1 MLLNKIICTD
11 KMRVL
16 QKMTLIRKIVFLKPS
31 ICNKKKTHQLI
42 FKNYKAVVIVK
53 GFVLFLMTIVY
64 MSFISFFQDI
74 RRRVKPG
81 QWDHGKMVTK
91 L

>member
-1 MLLNKIICTD
+1 
-11 KMRVL
+11 MRVP
-16 QKMTLIRKIVFLKPS
+16 QKMILRRKIVLLKPS
-31 ICNKKKTHQLI
+31 ICSKKKTHQVI

-53 GFVLFLMTIVY
+53 GFVLFLTTVVY
-64 MSFISFFQDI
+64 MSFISSFQDM